1 MSLNMLVE
9 MSRRYGLNEDYVLAG
24 GGNTSFKTENVMHVK
39 GSGTALSTIS
49 AEQFVAMD
57 LARLRNMITHE
68 YPDSL
73 SDDEKE
79 AKSLASMM
87 ASRLPGEEQKRPSV
101 EAILHAIFPHKFV
114 LHVHPALVNGL
125 TCGRDGEA
133 KCKELFGDKVIWV
146 DLTQPGLGLA
156 KTCAALFSEYEADF
170 GKPPQIIILK
180 NHGIFVAADSVDE
193 IDTLMEYVVSTLE
206 KAVSD
211 VPDFDHTSF
220 DRKKACAIAPAL
232 RMLNSSSGKSVSL
245 FECNKTAATF
255 FCDEESMR
263 PLMQPFTPDH
273 IVYYGDE
280 PLFIGD
286 TKPDTL
292 TADIRDAFTAYVER
306 KGYKPGIAVVKGL
319 GFFAL
324 GGDLKEAERARLL
337 FLDAIKIATYSK
349 SFGGFS
355 PLPEEFVEFILGWEV
370 ERYRSRAISS
380 GPSSGRLA
388 GKIAVVTG
396 GAQGFG
402 KGIAEAMVR
411 EGAFVALADL
421 NFEGAKV
428 TAEELCAKFGT
439 GNATPVMADV
449 SDEASVCAMVEE
461 VILSYG
467 GLDIFVSN
475 AGVLVAGGLSEL
487 TKDSFDLVTKVNYT
501 GYFLCAKYASEVM
514 KIQRCI
520 APDYMMDII
529 EINSKS
535 GLEGS
540 NKNFAYSGSKFGGVG
555 LTQSFALELAPFGI
569 KVNAICP
576 GNLLDGPLWSDPD
589 RGLFRQYLDSGK
601 VPGAKT
607 IADVRHFY
615 ESKVPLGRGCETEDV
630 ARAILYVVEQKYETG
645 QAIPVTG
652 GQVMLS

>member
-1 MSLNMLVE
+1 MSLDMLVE
-9 MSRRYGLNEDYVLAG
+9 MSRRYGANEDYVLAG
-24 GGNTSFKTENVMHVK
+24 GGNTSFKTDSVMHVK
-39 GSGTALSTIS
+39 GSGTALSAIS

-57 LARLRNMITHE
+57 LTRLRDMITHE

-73 SDDEKE
+73 SVDEQE

-114 LHVHPALVNGL
+114 LHVHPALINGL
-125 TCGRDGEA
+125 TCGKSGEVR
-133 KCKELFGDKVIWV
+133 CKELFGDKVIWV

-156 KTCAALFSEYEADF
+156 KTCAALFGEYEADF

-193 IDTLMEYVVSTLE
+193 IDTLMEHVVSTLR
-206 KAVSD
+206 KTVSD
-211 VPDFDHTSF
+211 VPDFSDAPF
-220 DRKKACAIAPAL
+220 DREKVCAIAPAL
-232 RMLNSSSGKSVSL
+232 RMLNSSAGRSVAV
-245 FECNKTAATF
+245 FFTNKTAATF
-255 FCDEESMR
+255 SRDKESMR
-263 PLMQPFTPDH
+263 PLMRPFSPDH

-286 TKPDTL
+286 TDPGTL
-292 TADIRDAFTAYVER
+292 VSDVRNAFTTYVES
-306 KGYKPGIAVVKGL
+306 KGYKPRIVAVKGL

-355 PLPEEFVEFILGWEV
+355 PLPEEFIRFILGWEV

-380 GPSSGRLA
+380 APASGRLS

-421 NFEGAKV
+421 NFEGAKS
-428 TAEELCAKFGT
+428 TAEELCGKFGA
-439 GNATPVMADV
+439 GNAIPVMVDV
-449 SDEASVCAMVEE
+449 SDENSVCAMVED
-461 VILSYG
+461 VTLAYG
-467 GLDIFVSN
+467 GLDVFVSN

-487 TKDSFDLVTKVNYT
+487 TKDSFDLVTNVNYT

-514 KIQRCI
+514 KIQRYI

-540 NKNFAYSGSKFGGVG
+540 NKNFAYAGSKFGGVG

-576 GNLLDGPLWSDPD
+576 GNFLDGPLWSDPD

-601 VPGAKT
+601 VPGART

-615 ESKVPLGRGCETEDV
+615 ESKVPLGRGCETEDI
-630 ARAILYVVEQKYETG
+630 ARAILYVVDQQYETG
-645 QAIPVTG
+645 QALPVTG